1 MARSGQRH
9 CPDDAA
15 QPDAVF
21 ELLGNTLHVCGKLRS
36 DGEKSFVEALRRLMG
51 TDHASL
57 VIDLSGVEHMSG
69 LCVRHIALA
78 KAWAK
83 QKGRPLI
90 VRASEHV
97 FHLLQTADVGKL
109 VRIGPPNE

>member
-15 QPDAVF
+15 PPDAVF
-21 ELLGNTLHVCGKLRS
+21 ELLGNTLRVCGELRS
-36 DGEKSFVEALRRLMG
+36 GGEKSFAEALRKLMD

-57 VIDLSGVEHMSG
+57 TIDLSGVEHMSG
-69 LCVRHIALA
+69 SCVRHVALA
-78 KAWAK
+78 TAWAK

-109 VRIGPPNE
+109 GRIGPANE